1 MRHDLTG
8 LAMAPHRSSGSTVT
22 ILLALAL
29 AVAAFAGRDKI
40 ASLASKDTAG
50 MLGRPVSGIAV
61 DAETGVPIAEARV
74 TSSNTSGTFLRTS
87 EWTDETRTN
96 AHGEFTVRAASDDE
110 YDASSIDVAAPGYLD
125 AHGSARFDERLT
137 VALRPIRRAGD

>member
-22 ILLALAL
+22 ILLTLALAL
-29 AVAAFAGRDKI
+29 AAFAGRDQI

-50 MLGRPVSGIAV
+50 MLGHRVSGIAV
-61 DAETGVPIAEARV
+61 DAETGLPVAKARV
-74 TSSNTSGTFLRTS
+74 TSSNGSGTFPLTR

-96 AHGEFTVRAASDDE
+96 ARGEFTVRAAPDDE
-110 YDASSIDVAAPGYLD
+110 SYASSIDVAAPGYLD
-125 AHGSARFDERLT
+125 AHGSPA
-137 VALRPIRRAGD
+137 VRRTDDDPAASYPSRR